1 MGMMGAH
8 SLPLG
13 IKKYVKRNVPNNY
26 PCIEYFENKVLVL
39 VVLLKLMGG
48 SKKWLDIV
56 QSRVELLNYRQ
67 SQHCCGQICVTKII
81 NSLEYQILFLY

>member
-48 SKKWLDIV
+48 SKK
-56 QSRVELLNYRQ
+56 
-67 SQHCCGQICVTKII
+67 
-81 NSLEYQILFLY
+81 